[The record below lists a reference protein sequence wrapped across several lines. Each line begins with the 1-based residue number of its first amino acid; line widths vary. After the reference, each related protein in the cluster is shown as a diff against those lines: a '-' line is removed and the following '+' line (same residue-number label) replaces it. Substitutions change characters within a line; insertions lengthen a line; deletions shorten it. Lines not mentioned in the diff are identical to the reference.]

1 MQHHRISSRQL
12 TKGSTCCPFGS
23 ARNETGA
30 KVDWGAA
37 LPNKK
42 LPLTDAVAETNYR
55 FTTASRPLICE
66 QKLSCAVN
74 LAVMPEG
81 LASISIMSYEPVSP
95 VQV

>member
-1 MQHHRISSRQL
+1 MQHYRISFLQL
-12 TKGSTCCPFGS
+12 TERGTCCPFGS
-23 ARNETGA
+23 ARNVTGA
-30 KVDWGAA
+30 QADLGAA
-37 LPNKK
+37 FLNWK

-55 FTTASRPLICE
+55 FTTANRPLICE

-95 VQV
+95 AQV